1 MFLCSYANSYLGSIK
16 AARNHQSNFFFQIEK
31 LSGIGMQLTST
42 TGNQD
47 DDYDDDKDDQDDDHD
62 DDYFKVDHND
72 DDIDRGP
79 G

>member
-1 MFLCSYANSYLGSIK
+1 MI
-16 AARNHQSNFFFQIEK
+16 QIEK

>member
-1 MFLCSYANSYLGSIK
+1 MKRFWTFEVKRQPILI
-16 AARNHQSNFFFQIEK
+16 QIEK

-47 DDYDDDKDDQDDDHD
+47 DDHDDEGDEGDDD
-62 DDYFKVDHND
+62 D

>member
-1 MFLCSYANSYLGSIK
+1 MKRSPPLI
-16 AARNHQSNFFFQIEK
+16 QIEK

-47 DDYDDDKDDQDDDHD
+47 DDNDDHD
-62 DDYFKVDHND
+62 EGDESEDGGDVDV
-72 DDIDRGP
+72 DRGP

>member
-1 MFLCSYANSYLGSIK
+1 MKRFWTFEVKRQPILI
-16 AARNHQSNFFFQIEK
+16 QIEK

-47 DDYDDDKDDQDDDHD
+47 DDNDDHD
-62 DDYFKVDHND
+62 EGGESEDGGDGDV
-72 DDIDRGP
+72 DRGP

>member
-1 MFLCSYANSYLGSIK
+1 
-16 AARNHQSNFFFQIEK
+16 
-31 LSGIGMQLTST
+31 MQLTST

-79 G
+79 R